1 MRLLS
6 ERETN
11 QDISICMVRQTILSI
26 LVRVRQITNYEE
38 PQKLR
43 IVLTPV
49 RKVYGVVRYCVYYE
63 VVSTGVVVVS
73 TAHVDL
79 NLFTL
84 PAI

>member
-1 MRLLS
+1 
-6 ERETN
+6 
-11 QDISICMVRQTILSI
+11 MVRQTILSI